1 MQTAVKEQMN
11 MLKKHALQRQQSFPN
26 QQTVHDAKIEN
37 EFFNDMK
44 QTIYE
49 QIAKENLEPADEE
62 DEESV

>member
-1 MQTAVKEQMN
+1 MN
-11 MLKKHALQRQQSFPN
+11 MLRKHALQRQQSFPN

-49 QIAKENLEPADEE
+49 QIAKEKTCN
-62 DEESV
+62 